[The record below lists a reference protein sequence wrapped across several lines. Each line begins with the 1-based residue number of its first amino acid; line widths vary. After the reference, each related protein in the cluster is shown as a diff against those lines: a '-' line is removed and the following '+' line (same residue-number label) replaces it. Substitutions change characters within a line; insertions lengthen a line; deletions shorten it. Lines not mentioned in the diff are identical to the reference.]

1 MNKYFFIIVFFL
13 LQFSCFSQQF
23 VNGVITD
30 NRNIPI
36 PSVTIFIKNFPEQ
49 RTIAD
54 FNGKYELSL
63 MPGEYFLVFSAK
75 GYDERESYISIG
87 SSNLTRNIQLFPS
100 KYLELE
106 NVDIQVKKSNPGRD
120 IILEVVNKRDSINP
134 WNYPHSVSVYIKAT
148 EKIDQ
153 KFKPKKEEGKNQQSD
168 DPLDEKNDELL
179 KLSNQMNLLEVQLM
193 RHYAGK
199 EKVKEIRNA
208 YTLRGNEKN
217 FYYTTTVKS
226 NFNFFENLLYLDDL
240 HQTPIISPISA
251 PGIISYKYRLE
262 KKIEENGQII
272 SKIKIIPRNISTST
286 LEGYIWVID
295 SLWLIQKIELTLN
308 KGNLLIYDN
317 FTIEQR
323 YIHPGDSICILEEQ
337 NLSYGIK
344 YKNETSKISTKA
356 LFSEYDFHP
365 KFTSKFFGSELAVTE
380 KEAFEKDTSFWT
392 STRQVNLTDEEQKFI
407 ILKDSIRDAH
417 NRKEYL
423 DSVDRIFNKITF
435 LKVLWYGIDHR
446 NRTERYQIGFSP
458 IVLFIQPVSIGGPRL
473 SPAIDYFKKW
483 KNEKTLESYSRA
495 SYGFLN
501 KDLKGDT
508 WWKYKFNP
516 FHFGFLRLSLTH
528 DFDAIRYADAI
539 NQIYKRNNLIE
550 ATKMSTSI
558 EYELFNG
565 FYGGL
570 GIGFSER
577 RSLKDFKFLKT
588 FDNILPNDD
597 FLVFDTYQALNVS
610 VTLSYTP
617 VQKYMREPYRKVVLG
632 SRWPTFGLNYERGIP
647 TIFGSDVNY
656 EYLQLDIQQTFKIGT
671 LGTSTYRIETG
682 KFLSSKKLYD
692 PDMKYQRRSDPIWF
706 SNPLYSFQGLDS
718 SLPTIDY
725 VYQAHFVHHD
735 NGAIIN
741 KIPFIK
747 KTRIGLVVGGGA
759 MYIKEYNWQHYEL
772 LAGLERNFKIFKRRL
787 RLGFYTVY
795 SDGNKVKERFNY
807 KISFALL
814 NERNMKFNF

>member
-1 MNKYFFIIVFFL
+1 
-13 LQFSCFSQQF
+13 
-23 VNGVITD
+23 
-30 NRNIPI
+30 
-36 PSVTIFIKNFPEQ
+36 
-49 RTIAD
+49 
-54 FNGKYELSL
+54 
-63 MPGEYFLVFSAK
+63 
-75 GYDERESYISIG
+75 
-87 SSNLTRNIQLFPS
+87 
-100 KYLELE
+100 
-106 NVDIQVKKSNPGRD
+106 
-120 IILEVVNKRDSINP
+120 
-134 WNYPHSVSVYIKAT
+134 
-148 EKIDQ
+148 
-153 KFKPKKEEGKNQQSD
+153 
-168 DPLDEKNDELL
+168 
-179 KLSNQMNLLEVQLM
+179 
-193 RHYAGK
+193 
-199 EKVKEIRNA
+199 
-208 YTLRGNEKN
+208 
-217 FYYTTTVKS
+217 
-226 NFNFFENLLYLDDL
+226 
-240 HQTPIISPISA
+240 
-251 PGIISYKYRLE
+251 
-262 KKIEENGQII
+262 
-272 SKIKIIPRNISTST
+272 
-286 LEGYIWVID
+286 
-295 SLWLIQKIELTLN
+295 
-308 KGNLLIYDN
+308 
-317 FTIEQR
+317 
-323 YIHPGDSICILEEQ
+323 
-337 NLSYGIK
+337 
-344 YKNETSKISTKA
+344 
-356 LFSEYDFHP
+356 
-365 KFTSKFFGSELAVTE
+365 
-380 KEAFEKDTSFWT
+380 
-392 STRQVNLTDEEQKFI
+392 
-407 ILKDSIRDAH
+407 
-417 NRKEYL
+417 
-423 DSVDRIFNKITF
+423 VDRIFNKITF

-458 IVLFIQPVSIGGPRL
+458 IALFIQPVSIGGPRL

-570 GIGFSER
+570 GLGFSER

-597 FLVFDTYQALNVS
+597 PLVFDTYQALNAS
-610 VTLSYTP
+610 LTLSYTP
-617 VQKYMREPYRKVVLG
+617 AQKYMREPYRKVVLG
-632 SRWPTFGLNYERGIP
+632 SKWPTFSLNYERGIP
-647 TIFGSDVNY
+647 RLFGSDVDF

-718 SLPTIDY
+718 TLPTIDY
-725 VYQAHFVHHD
+725 IYQAHFVHHD

-741 KIPFIK
+741 KIPFMK
-747 KTRIGLVVGGGA
+747 KTRIGLVFGGGA
-759 MYIKEYNWQHYEL
+759 MYIAEYNWQHYEL